1 MRYLLLLTCLFNL
14 QFDSGLIAQCKYTE
28 GYSKKTNSI
37 YYNIK
42 ARLDTNQKK
51 LLAHQSILWTNTSN
65 KEVTELHFY
74 MYLNAYRDTLS
85 TFLSGTGGEIFGR
98 KLGHI
103 KKDDWAYITAS
114 KIKVKGSN
122 DTLQWKY
129 IQPDDGNVHDASVMK
144 VTLLKPLKPNE
155 KLVIEMD
162 FVAKLPMFLVRAGYS
177 RDEYYSFLHWFPQLG
192 VYEQDE
198 KGNWFWNCHQFFRQ
212 TEFYADFSDFQL
224 ELDIPKSLVV
234 GYSGCLEKQ
243 EINENTKRKKL
254 FIEAK
259 DVIDF
264 AWIAYPYFV
273 EYNSQWKGVDIRML
287 IPPEHCAM
295 APRYL
300 QALEN
305 SLNFFENKL
314 GKYPYPSITLIDPPM
329 HGLGSG
335 FMEYPM
341 LITCA
346 SFHIVPKGIRTIE
359 SLAVH
364 EFSHQFF
371 MAVLASNEKEE
382 AWLDEGF
389 VTFFEDEIMDHYFGR
404 KQSIWDFFGFKSGN
418 KEISRLEYTSIAKL
432 NIGPIAQPG
441 WKLNGHY
448 YKQLIY
454 AKTATSLQTLKGI
467 IGDEMFF
474 TILKNYY
481 EKFKFKHPK
490 EKDFINCVKEES
502 GETLIMDFTVDEF
515 FHQTL
520 HTTHYCDYKMKGVK
534 NNGNNSFDI
543 QLEKEGEL
551 YFPQEI
557 LIEFEDGNNQM
568 IFWDGKD
575 KEKSYTINTKSKV
588 KMVSIDPEHKIYL
601 DINLNN
607 NTYVNKNER
616 RPAVNFGMKAASW
629 FQFLLQSINIMA

>member
-1 MRYLLLLTCLFNL
+1 MRYILFFSFLLNFLCVHRA
-14 QFDSGLIAQCKYTE
+14 IAQCKYNE
-28 GYSKKTNSI
+28 GYVKKTRGI
-37 YYNIK
+37 QYDIK
-42 ARLDTNQKK
+42 ATLDTIQKK
-51 LLAHQSILWTNTSN
+51 LVAHQTVTWTNTADE
-65 KEVTELHFY
+65 EVDALHFY
-74 MYLNAYRDTLS
+74 MYLNAFRDTLS

-98 KLGHI
+98 KLGQI
-103 KKDDWAYITAS
+103 KKEGWASITAS
-114 KIKVKGSN
+114 SIKIKGHSES
-122 DTLQWKY
+122 LQWKY
-129 IQPDDGNVHDASVMK
+129 IQPDDGNVHDATVMK
-144 VTLLKPLKPNE
+144 VFLQKPLMPNE
-155 KLVIEMD
+155 KIVIEMD
-162 FVAKLPMFLVRAGYS
+162 FIAKLPMFLVRAGYS

-192 VYEQDE
+192 VYEKDANG
-198 KGNWFWNCHQFFRQ
+198 KWFWNCHQFFRQ
-212 TEFYADFSDFQL
+212 TEFYADFSDFYL

-234 GYSGCLEKQ
+234 GYSGCLERQ
-243 EINENTKRKKL
+243 EINDKTKRKKL
-254 FIEAK
+254 YIEAK

-273 EYNSQWKGVDIRML
+273 EYNSQWKGVDIRLL

-305 SLNFFENKL
+305 SLNFFEQKL
-314 GKYPYPSITLIDPPM
+314 GKYEYPSITLVDPPM

-346 SFHIVPKGIRTIE
+346 SFHIVPHGIRTIE

-364 EFSHQFF
+364 EFSHQYF

-389 VTFFEDEIMDHYFGR
+389 VTFFEDEIMDQYFGR

-432 NIGPIAQPG
+432 NVGPIAQPG
-441 WKLNGHY
+441 WKLNGQY

-454 AKTATSLQTLKGI
+454 AKTATTLQTLKGL
-467 IGDEMFF
+467 IGEELFY

-481 EKFKFKHPK
+481 EKLKFKHPK
-490 EKDFINCVKEES
+490 ENDFINCVKENT
-502 GETLIMDFTVDEF
+502 GETLVMDFTLDEF

-520 HTTHYCDYKMKGVK
+520 HTTHYCDYKVKTIK
-534 NNGNNSFDI
+534 NNGNNSFEI

-557 LIEFEDGNNQM
+557 IIEFEDGNNQM

-575 KEKSYTINTKSKV
+575 KNKSYTIETKSKIKSV
-588 KMVSIDPEHKIYL
+588 NIDPEQKIYL
-601 DINLNN
+601 DINFNN
-607 NTYVNKNER
+607 NSYVLKNEKK
-616 RPAVNFGMKAASW
+616 PAVNFGMKAASW
-629 FQFLLQSINIMA
+629 FQFLLQSLNFMA